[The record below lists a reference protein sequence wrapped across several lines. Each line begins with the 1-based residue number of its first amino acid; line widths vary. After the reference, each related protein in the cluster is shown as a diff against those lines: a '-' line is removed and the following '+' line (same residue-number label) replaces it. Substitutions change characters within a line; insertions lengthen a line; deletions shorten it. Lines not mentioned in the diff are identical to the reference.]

1 MYGDLPLSEKS
12 QLILMAE
19 YNQLMNQRIFEASG
33 NLSNT
38 ILFEDKGAFFKSII
52 NTLNHIMIGDILWL
66 KRFSRHPGDYSS
78 LRQMNEFPQAER
90 LDQILFDDIALL
102 YKERKKLD
110 GVIIEFCNEL
120 KETDINNSLNYINF
134 KKEKHCKRFGYLIL
148 HVFLHQIHH
157 RGQVTTLLSQEN
169 IDFGDTDLPEIVPDE
184 N

>member
-1 MYGDLPLSEKS
+1 MSEKS

-19 YNQLMNQRIFEASG
+19 YNRLMNQRIFEASG
-33 NLSNT
+33 DLSNT
-38 ILFEDKGAFFKSII
+38 SLSEDKGAFFKSII

-66 KRFSRHPGDYSS
+66 KRFAKHPSDYTS
-78 LRQMNEFPQAER
+78 LKQMSEFLQAER
-90 LDQILFDDIALL
+90 LDQILFDDMAHF

-110 GVIIEFCNEL
+110 EIIIEFCNEL
-120 KETDINNSLNYINF
+120 KEEDINNSLNYINF

-169 IDFGDTDLPEIVPDE
+169 IDFGETDLPEIVPDE
-184 N
+184 NQA